1 MGSTSC
7 ITFRRR
13 RSKKCRGCTLKDIVS
28 DFDRNRLEENDKAVN
43 DYVEKTFG
51 TDQNVYDIII
61 DISGILLDN
70 YKDRTTAY
78 EIVVDKYTN

>member
-1 MGSTSC
+1 MEY
-7 ITFRRR
+7 IFP
-13 RSKKCRGCTLKDIVS
+13 
-28 DFDRNRLEENDKAVN
+28 
-43 DYVEKTFG
+43 
-51 TDQNVYDIII
+51 DQNVYDIII